1 MKRSIKTILAL
12 GAFLPFFSAAD
23 VNLTLH
29 KDVEALIVNGES
41 VPMKIIEKKQFSF
54 PNGTIQLVVRVSKLV
69 QSESEFEKFKTDPL
83 VITFDAKDVDLSI
96 EATRNI
102 VAKRQIKDFEQNPSF
117 LLVTNKGETIASE
130 QVLLP
135 EGVGL
140 VRDHEKELAKFNQKR
155 GIVIPGDQTLQAVAA
170 VTLAAVSPV
179 QAVMAQGALKN
190 VAPESTQVITPK
202 LKKQANVNSEN
213 GLILM
218 KADFLRMAPQDK
230 KVFLQWAVKNVN
242 S

>member
-1 MKRSIKTILAL
+1 MKRNIKSML
-12 GAFLPFFSAAD
+12 FFSVFMPFFAQAD
-23 VNLTLH
+23 VNIKLH
-29 KDVEALIVNGES
+29 RDVEALVINGEAQPIS
-41 VPMKIIEKKQFSF
+41 LMGKRRLNLQ
-54 PNGTIQLVVRVSKLV
+54 NGMNQLVVRVSKLV
-69 QSESEFEKFKTDPL
+69 ESESSFEKFKTDPL
-83 VITFDAKDVDLSI
+83 VITFDAKNVDLTI
-96 EATRNI
+96 NATRNI
-102 VAKRQIKDFEQNPSF
+102 FSKRQIKDFEQNPSF

-202 LKKQANVNSEN
+202 LKKQANVSSEN